1 MENFIKMLTGYIE
14 SVKAVAITFEWFEV
28 VFTLLAGLIACI
40 IGMSFDTLLCEWNSN
55 KLNRKMSL
63 TAVLGALVL
72 AVAIAFP
79 FWTNGF
85 YLAAILWVLW
95 CFIVG
100 CEKINFVALIILL
113 VYFIYEGIAA

>member
-1 MENFIKMLTGYIE
+1 MLTGYIE